1 MSRAR
6 VVCGCVSLRKLNYH
20 TRMCRDAISKQDHVS
35 ASSSVAI
42 GCGATSY
49 LRWKYAPGIK
59 GHYCTRT
66 CQFASVFWTNVG
78 QVNSKNLEKITCALV

>member
-42 GCGATSY
+42 GCGVTSY
-49 LRWKYAPGIK
+49 MRWKYAPGIK
-59 GHYCTRT
+59 ALYCTRT
-66 CQFASVFWTNVG
+66 CQFAS
-78 QVNSKNLEKITCALV
+78 ALG